1 MQIQILSDLHRE
13 FFGQDVEPCLA
24 DVVVLAGDIDI
35 GNRGVLWAQE
45 TFIGT
50 PVIYVCGN
58 HEYYGK
64 AYPKLLATL
73 KDLAKGS
80 NVFVLENDSVVLDGV
95 RFLGCTL
102 WTDFSLL
109 GDPRIAGA
117 EANNKMS
124 DYMKIRV
131 SPDYRRMRSIDTA
144 MIHRTS
150 REWLEQELAVATE
163 KTVVV
168 THHAPSATSLFEGF
182 QKELLSAAYASN
194 LDGVVQNSQARLW
207 VHGHIHSSFD
217 YMLGDTR
224 VISNPRGYP
233 DERNEDFQADLVVEI

>member
-13 FFGQDVEPCLA
+13 FFSQDVEPCLA

-80 NVFVLENDSVVLDGV
+80 NVFVLENDAVVLDGV

-102 WTDFSLL
+102 WTDFALL
-109 GDPRIAGA
+109 GEPRIAGSQ
-117 EANNKMS
+117 ANEKMS

-131 SPDYRRMRSIDTA
+131 SPEYRRLRSIDTA
-144 MIHRTS
+144 TIHQKS
-150 REWLEQELAVATE
+150 RAWLEQELAAASA

-168 THHAPSATSLFEGF
+168 THHAPSAKSLFDGY
-182 QKELLSAAYASN
+182 QDKPLSAAYASN
-194 LDGVVQNSQARLW
+194 LDELIQASQVSLW
-207 VHGHIHSSFD
+207 VHGHIHSSLD
-217 YMLGDTR
+217 YRLGNTR
-224 VISNPRGYP
+224 VVSNPRGYP
-233 DERNEDFQADLVVEI
+233 DERNDDFQADLVVEV